1 MDNIILKQILAKNIL
16 RYMSIQN
23 MDRQKMAKR
32 MNVKYSTFC
41 DWVQP
46 NHPSYPKIDKIQ
58 AIADILNV
66 KTRNLIE
73 ENSDESMDFVIDKIL
88 EFNYFVPVF
97 NNIPADI
104 PFENLKEIP
113 PLTFD
118 LISKNITKKN
128 EEYFALNII
137 DDSME
142 PNYKKNNVVTFL
154 KTNTCN
160 SGDDCCIRIKGND
173 SIFTRI
179 TFIDDGIMIS
189 PLNLNNSN
197 NILPKIYQKNEIEI
211 LGIAIGN
218 KIYK

>member
-128 EEYFALNII
+128 EEYFAL
-137 DDSME
+137 
-142 PNYKKNNVVTFL
+142 

-197 NILPKIYQKNEIEI
+197 KILPKIYQKNEIEI